1 MLRFLQ
7 SLCPIKCNLCVLDLK
22 LLLLIET
29 FLRVLVDLLL
39 FFSLLKVCVGLRLV
53 NE

>member
-7 SLCPIKCNLCVLDLK
+7 SLCLIKCNLCVFDLK

-29 FLRVLVDLLL
+29 FLRVLVDLL
-39 FFSLLKVCVGLRLV
+39 FFSLLKVYVGLRLV